1 MLVMGFPDIRTALT
15 YAAGIATRLTAILA
29 FFEAGRKF
37 LGSIWRWFQRPWGS
51 SSKTK
56 HRVELKIV
64 PDHGMCQWQEGSIGL
79 EKQAMLVHCKLYLT
93 NVAPVRPYQILD
105 TYIKKPFVRGYIHP
119 RLREK
124 ELPLPPEIG
133 DARLANQFEARFTI
147 SPPVCESR
155 SVFTCDVVLV
165 DQFGEDHVAKDVEFQ
180 PMGAPAWETMRKEER
195 SRRLQEVA
203 ERLVER
209 IKNI

>member
-15 YAAGIATRLTAILA
+15 YAAGIATSLTAILA

-147 SPPVCESR
+147 
-155 SVFTCDVVLV
+155 
-165 DQFGEDHVAKDVEFQ
+165 
-180 PMGAPAWETMRKEER
+180 
-195 SRRLQEVA
+195 
-203 ERLVER
+203 
-209 IKNI
+209 

>member
-1 MLVMGFPDIRTALT
+1 MLVVGFPDIRTALT

-93 NVAPVRPYQILD
+93 NVAPVRPLPNPRHLHQEAVRPRIHPSETARKRASIATGD
-105 TYIKKPFVRGYIHP
+105 RRRTSGESVRGTLYHQSPGLRVAVGVHLRCRIGGPVRGGP
-119 RLREK
+119 RGEGCGVPADGRTSM
-124 ELPLPPEIG
+124 G
-133 DARLANQFEARFTI
+133 DDAQRGAVKAA
-147 SPPVCESR
+147 SR
-155 SVFTCDVVLV
+155 SR
-165 DQFGEDHVAKDVEFQ
+165 GKA
-180 PMGAPAWETMRKEER
+180 R
-195 SRRLQEVA
+195 
-203 ERLVER
+203 
-209 IKNI
+209 

>member
-1 MLVMGFPDIRTALT
+1 MGFPDIRTALT
-15 YAAGIATRLTAILA
+15 YAAGIATSLTAILA

-93 NVAPVRPYQILD
+93 NVTPVRPYQILD
-105 TYIKKPFVRGYIHP
+105 TYINKPFVRGYIHP

-165 DQFGEDHVAKDVEFQ
+165 DQFGEDHRGEGCAVPADGRTS
-180 PMGAPAWETMRKEER
+180 MGDDAQRGAVKAASR
-195 SRRLQEVA
+195 SRGKAR
-203 ERLVER
+203 
-209 IKNI
+209 